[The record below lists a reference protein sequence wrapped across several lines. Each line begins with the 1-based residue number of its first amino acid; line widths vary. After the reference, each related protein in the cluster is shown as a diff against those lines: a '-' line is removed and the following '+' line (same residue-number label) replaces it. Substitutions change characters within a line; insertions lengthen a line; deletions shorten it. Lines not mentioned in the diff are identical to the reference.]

1 MAKQWRFVRWWWD
14 TVVRVCVCACIYF
27 KECIFE
33 KKWFAEL
40 TSHTLLRGRGERAH
54 VSLILPSRVW
64 TFRKLLLAKDY
75 FFNSKNKDLFFYRY
89 KSVFRRLQSLMPLW
103 IQVDSYLQS
112 QTKIQ
117 PGDIPIRLRMEF
129 RDCGLGKGECDLWI
143 HKHFED
149 NNSTLKT
156 VTAVSISG
164 KLE

>member
-1 MAKQWRFVRWWWD
+1 MKIREMMMRDCGQSMCLCMYLFQRMHLWKE
-14 TVVRVCVCACIYF
+14 VVC
-27 KECIFE
+27 
-33 KKWFAEL
+33 W
-40 TSHTLLRGRGERAH
+40 TSHTLSGGRGERERAH
-54 VSLILPSRVW
+54 VSSILPSRVW

-75 FFNSKNKDLFFYRY
+75 FFNSKNKELFFYRY

-129 RDCGLGKGECDLWI
+129 RDCGLGKGECGLWI

-149 NNSTLKT
+149 KNSTLKT